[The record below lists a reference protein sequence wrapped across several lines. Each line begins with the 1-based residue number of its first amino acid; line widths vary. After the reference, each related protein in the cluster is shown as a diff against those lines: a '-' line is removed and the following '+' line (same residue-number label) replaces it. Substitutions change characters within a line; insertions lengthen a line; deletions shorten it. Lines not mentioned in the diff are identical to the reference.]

1 MKKLFI
7 LLSSCILSIHQLP
20 AQNIVITKGEE
31 FTPEINAQFD
41 YYIGNDASGVYM
53 KRTSTKGRGFT
64 HIIQKLDSK
73 TMKTIY
79 SKDIEVDLPETVYS
93 IYLESNKLL
102 VFTEKIDKKIKT
114 KFLLLR
120 EFDPKTGNKISDI
133 KEVSSLNY
141 ELSGLEYA
149 DFYISFSPDGSKMAI
164 TTQQREPQKAQQSQ
178 ANIYDTQTFKKL
190 GTKNAIESYGNS
202 TISSFNFKVDNSGAF
217 FYLFHYMIDFD
228 EQIGG
233 LALASIQPEIQKA
246 VITPLPFD
254 KLDIQNGTFE
264 FVNNNLAFC
273 GVFKDVVTKKEKKEG
288 KVKDVGV
295 YSFFIDGKTSEIKNK
310 GYDYF
315 SSDVK
320 NKLTYKDG
328 LIEESPAQKYY
339 SFENIFAFNGNVYLI
354 ESHSYAISSNNG
366 YTSFE
371 RELIVSKFNCT
382 GKLEWMKII
391 PKFTANKLNNFNF
404 IVRNNKVFLFY
415 AEHPKNLEK
424 TTVDNYDA
432 RKYADIK
439 NYNGSVLVCTSF
451 DEKGNLSRNE
461 VFRNEGW
468 CYDPISTNIIL
479 DKDNGLLL
487 RMINRGEERYD
498 KITIE

>member
-1 MKKLFI
+1 MKKIIF
-7 LLSSCILSIHQLP
+7 LLSTIFLFNNLFS
-20 AQNIVITKGEE
+20 QNIVITKGEE
-31 FTPEINAQFD
+31 FKPEINAVFD

-64 HIIQKLDSK
+64 HLIQKLDSK
-73 TMKTIY
+73 TMRTIY
-79 SKDIEVDLPETVYS
+79 SKDIEVDLPETIYC
-93 IYLESNKLL
+93 IYLKANKLF
-102 VFTEKIDKKIKT
+102 VFTEKIEKKT
-114 KFLLLR
+114 KTKYLLLR
-120 EFDPKTGNKISDI
+120 EFSPNSGEKTSDI
-133 KEVSSLNY
+133 KQVASLNY
-141 ELSGLEYA
+141 ELSGLDNAY
-149 DFYISFSPDGSKMAI
+149 FGVNFSPDDSKMAI
-164 TTQQREPQKAQQSQ
+164 TTQQKEPQKAQQSQ
-178 ANIYDTQTFKKL
+178 VNIYDTKTFKNL
-190 GTKNAIESYGNS
+190 GTKNMIETYGNS
-202 TISSFNFKVDNSGAF
+202 TISSFNFKLDNYGTF

-233 LALASIQPEIQKA
+233 LGLASVQPESQKS

-273 GVFKDVVTKKEKKEG
+273 GVFKDVVTKKEKKDG
-288 KVKDVGV
+288 KIKDVGV
-295 YSFFIDGKTSEIKNK
+295 YSFFIDAKTSEVKNK

-315 SSDVK
+315 TKDVK
-320 NKLTYKDG
+320 TKLTYQDG

-339 SFENIFAFNGNVYLI
+339 SFENIFTFNENVYLI
-354 ESHSYAISSNNG
+354 ESHSYGISSNNY
-366 YTSFE
+366 YTSYE
-371 RELIVSKFNCT
+371 RELIVSKFNSS

-404 IVRNNKVFLFY
+404 IVKNNKVYLFY

-424 TTVDNYDA
+424 TTVNDYDA
-432 RKYADIK
+432 KKYAEIK

-451 DEKGNLSRNE
+451 DEKGNLSRKELFKND
-461 VFRNEGW
+461 GW
-468 CYDPISTNIIL
+468 CYDPNSTNIIL

-487 RMINRGEERYD
+487 RMINRSEERYD